1 MNNQL
6 INQFRKI
13 AFWEGVSFI
22 VLMFI
27 AMPLKYGAN
36 WPYAVKYLGWAHGL
50 LFVLYGIWLIRVG
63 IEYNWKLK
71 RQAIAMIAALL
82 PFGTFI
88 MEKKTKY
95 YAENP
100 A

>member
-36 WPYAVKYLGWAHGL
+36 WPYAVKYVGWAHGL
-50 LFVLYGIWLIRVG
+50 LFVLYGIWLIRVA

-71 RQAIAMIAALL
+71 RQALAMIAALL

-100 A
+100 D

>member
-36 WPYAVKYLGWAHGL
+36 WPYAVKYVGWAHGL
-50 LFVLYGIWLIRVG
+50 LFVLYGIWLIRV
-63 IEYNWKLK
+63 
-71 RQAIAMIAALL
+71 A
-82 PFGTFI
+82 
-88 MEKKTKY
+88 
-95 YAENP
+95 
-100 A
+100 

>member
-1 MNNQL
+1 
-6 INQFRKI
+6 
-13 AFWEGVSFI
+13 
-22 VLMFI
+22 
-27 AMPLKYGAN
+27 
-36 WPYAVKYLGWAHGL
+36 
-50 LFVLYGIWLIRVG
+50 VLYGIWLIRVA

-71 RQAIAMIAALL
+71 RQALAMIAALL

-100 A
+100 D